1 MTGMRCTRNLVTNES
16 PSLGSHQASPRKLC
30 TDRANLSLGLGGKKP
45 KLLITEIKT
54 PDSSKS
60 YQVKWLK
67 LKPKLNLKFEK
78 LYAESVNCKLTSFQG
93 PGQKKTGRCAAG
105 KPSWNSWYFRP
116 FPQPGTFM
124 YWSQS
129 PRRCHHQQG
138 NFQTS
143 TSWPVTN
150 NIYLACAKVNW
161 GRNAVSRNAV

>member
-93 PGQKKTGRCAAG
+93 PGQKKRADALQESHFETAG
-105 KPSWNSWYFRP
+105 ISGLFLNLGLSCIEASLQEDVTTSKATFRP
-116 FPQPGTFM
+116 AHRDQLQTTF
-124 YWSQS
+124 
-129 PRRCHHQQG
+129 
-138 NFQTS
+138 T
-143 TSWPVTN
+143 
-150 NIYLACAKVNW
+150 
-161 GRNAVSRNAV
+161 

>member
-105 KPSWNSWYFRP
+105 KPPARQLSD
-116 FPQPGTFM
+116 Q
-124 YWSQS
+124 
-129 PRRCHHQQG
+129 HI
-138 NFQTS
+138 
-143 TSWPVTN
+143 VTN
-150 NIYLACAKVNW
+150 YKQHLPSLRQSQLRKERGV
-161 GRNAVSRNAV
+161 